1 MLIPFW
7 KRFTG
12 GLLRLARIE
21 FSVPVEDKIDAIESG
36 CRRTDHRLQLRK
48 LPPKPF
54 RAGAGRGPAGPVPQL
69 RPCRED
75 CRSGRTRV

>member
-36 CRRTDHRLQLRK
+36 CRRTHHRVQLRK
-48 LPPKPF
+48 LPP
-54 RAGAGRGPAGPVPQL
+54 
-69 RPCRED
+69 
-75 CRSGRTRV
+75 